1 MFDSA
6 ISTLQQGVD
15 KIEKAC
21 NDTEFQNAIN
31 AFVTYLQKHSYECE
45 YWKELEQHAF
55 YQKNEFSEY
64 ENNKNLN
71 DAKRRVLEYIQK
83 NIIEGGQPKAEFTD
97 NEKVKIAC
105 KMTENFHEY
114 IKALR
119 KRIPHQK
126 AGIKKEVYEGIDIV
140 NEYDLQHIMY
150 AYLKPIFLEIRDE
163 VPEDSGYAGIR
174 LDFKIDE
181 NIVIETKCTRAS
193 MSEKEL
199 IEQIAADVSLYKH
212 KNIIIYVYDKEGI
225 VKNVHAFKKNF
236 SDSDGHKNV
245 FVYVAQGIEL

>member
-1 MFDSA
+1 MFNT
-6 ISTLQQGVD
+6 ISTLQQCVD
-15 KIEKAC
+15 KIEKTS
-21 NDTEFQNAIN
+21 NDIEFQNAIS
-31 AFVTYLQKHSYECE
+31 AFVDYLQKHSFECE
-45 YWKELEQHAF
+45 YWKKLEQLAF

-71 DAKRRVLEYIQK
+71 DAKRRVLEFIQK
-83 NIIEGGQPKAEFTD
+83 DIVDGQNNAEFTD
-97 NEKVKIAC
+97 NEKVKIVC

-119 KRIPHQK
+119 KRTPHQK

-150 AYLKPIFLEIRDE
+150 AYLKPVFLEIRDE

-181 NIVIETKCTRAS
+181 NIVLETKCTRAS

-199 IEQIAADVSLYKH
+199 IEQIAADISLYKH
-212 KNIIIYVYDKEGI
+212 KNIIIYVYDKAGI
-225 VKNVHAFKKNF
+225 VKNIHSFKKNF
-236 SDSDGHKNV
+236 SSLDGVKKV
-245 FVYVAQGIEL
+245 FVYVAQGLEL